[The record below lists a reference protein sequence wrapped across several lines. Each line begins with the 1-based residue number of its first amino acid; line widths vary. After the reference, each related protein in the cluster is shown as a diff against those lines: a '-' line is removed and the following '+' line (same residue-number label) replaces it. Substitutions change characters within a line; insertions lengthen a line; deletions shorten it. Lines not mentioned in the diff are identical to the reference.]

1 MFDWGIGK
9 YEASALELEP
19 AAQHVVRAANLA
31 PGEHVL
37 DVACGTGNAAL
48 LAARAGAVVTGL
60 DGAQR
65 LIEVARSRATADG
78 LEASFVVGDAQE
90 LKFDDGSF
98 DVVLSVFGVI
108 FAFNAEQAF
117 SEIIRVLRP
126 GGRGLI
132 SAWLPGGGIDA
143 MVGVFTR
150 AIGEAIGRSAAP
162 GFSWGDADAVR
173 ALAAGHGATV
183 DFEEGEVA
191 FVGES
196 PDAYFAASEA
206 NHPMSLHGR
215 ALLEQVGTYP
225 QVREEALDVL
235 RAHNE
240 DPDRFRATTRY
251 RIIKVHRPA

>member
-1 MFDWGIGK
+1 MFDWGIGN
-9 YEASALELEP
+9 YEATALELEP
-19 AAQHVVRAANLA
+19 AARHVVSATHLA

-65 LIEVARSRATADG
+65 LIEVARSRAAADG
-78 LEASFVVGDAQE
+78 LEASFVVGDAQD

-108 FAFNAEQAF
+108 FAVNAEQAF

-150 AIGEAIGRSAAP
+150 AIGEVIGRSATP
-162 GFSWGDADAVR
+162 GFGWGDADAVR

-183 DFEEGEVA
+183 DFEEGKVA
-191 FVGES
+191 FVDES

-206 NHPMSLHGR
+206 NHPMFLQGR
-215 ALLEQVGTYP
+215 ALLEKVGTYP
-225 QVREEALDVL
+225 EVREEALHVL

-240 DPDRFRATTRY
+240 DPDRFRATARY
-251 RIIKVHRPA
+251 RIIQVHRPT